1 MWKVEQS
8 GVSSKVVDPRPG
20 VGPPLS
26 QTSGGFG
33 DATAPPTQARHTVPC
48 DGITRQRT
56 VRINRSQSSR
66 AFGRIQLLR
75 YVQGETGSLCT
86 QCKSDC
92 TPS

>member
-33 DATAPPTQARHTVPC
+33 DATAPRTQARHTVPC
-48 DGITRQRT
+48 DGIKRHCAVVPAVYPIR
-56 VRINRSQSSR
+56 RFR
-66 AFGRIQLLR
+66 
-75 YVQGETGSLCT
+75 
-86 QCKSDC
+86 
-92 TPS
+92 

>member
-33 DATAPPTQARHTVPC
+33 DATAVRTENY
-48 DGITRQRT
+48 IRQ
-56 VRINRSQSSR
+56 
-66 AFGRIQLLR
+66 
-75 YVQGETGSLCT
+75 Y
-86 QCKSDC
+86 
-92 TPS
+92 